1 MNNAALSASVRA
13 RALHA
18 KKGEAMGSAVLI
30 EAIHAIRDFS
40 VAKEKEA
47 VPVRTSDAFGNLVFN
62 DEVQQ
67 ARLPK
72 PVYHALRRTMT
83 HGEPLDPSAADA
95 VAKAMK
101 EWAVEHGATHYTH
114 WFQPLTGITA
124 EKHDSFLQLTN
135 EGKAVA
141 EFSGKELIK
150 GEPDASSFPSGGMRS
165 TFEARGYTAWD
176 PTSPPWLLYSGGAV
190 TLVIPTAFV
199 SWTGEALDKKTP
211 LLRSME
217 ALSKQAIRV
226 LRLFGSTAERVVTT
240 CGSEQEYFLIDGYF
254 YLSRPDL
261 INAGRTLF
269 GARPPKGQELED
281 QYFGAIPERVM
292 AFMSEVESELY
303 KVGVP
308 VKTRHNEV
316 APSQYEIAPIFENA
330 NVSTDHQMMTMETMR
345 RTAPKYGLACLLHEK
360 PFAGVNGSGKH
371 VNWSISDDEGHNL
384 LSPGANPHDNMQFL
398 VFCTAVVRAVNKWQ
412 GLLRASIASAGNDHR
427 LGANEAPPAIISVFL
442 GDMLTDIFEQIEK
455 GLAKS
460 TKHGGEL
467 DTGVMVLPKLPRDA
481 GDRNRTSP
489 FAFTGNKFEFR
500 AVSANQSIA
509 MPNIALNVAVTE
521 SLDFMATELEKA
533 TKAGKSIEKA
543 VAELLPKVI
552 KENKRII
559 FNGNN
564 YSMEWEKE
572 AARRGLLNL
581 RNTVDALPQLVA
593 KDVIAAFEKY
603 KILNEREVRARYDV
617 MLEQY
622 IKTVNVEGQLMVLMA
637 NRYIL
642 PAAFAYQK
650 QVAESVA
657 AVKSAGGRSIE
668 GKKVLDRITK
678 LTDTLKQRSDKLA
691 RALEHESNG
700 SAEKHA
706 KHFRDGVITA
716 MAALRETGDDLELM
730 IPHETWPLATYREML
745 FIK

>member
-1 MNNAALSASVRA
+1 
-13 RALHA
+13 
-18 KKGEAMGSAVLI
+18 MGSAVLI

-467 DTGVMVLPKLPRDA
+467 DTGIMVLPKMPRDA

-500 AVSANQSIA
+500 AVSSNQSIA

>member
-1 MNNAALSASVRA
+1 
-13 RALHA
+13 
-18 KKGEAMGSAVLI
+18 MGSAVLG
-30 EAIHAIRDFS
+30 EAIGAIRDWS
-40 VAKEKEA
+40 VSESKETRGARE
-47 VPVRTSDAFGNLVFN
+47 TAFGSLVFS

-67 ARLPK
+67 ARLPR
-72 PVYHALRRTMT
+72 PVYHALRRTIT
-83 HGEPLDPSAADA
+83 HGEALDLSAADSI
-95 VAKAMK
+95 AKAMK

-124 EKHDSFLQLTN
+124 EKHDSFLTPTSD
-135 EGKAVA
+135 GKAVA

-176 PTSPPWLLYSGGAV
+176 PTSPPWLLKSGNSV

-217 ALSKQAIRV
+217 SLSKQAVRV
-226 LRLFGSTAERVVTT
+226 LKLFGSTAERVVTT
-240 CGSEQEYFLIDGYF
+240 CGPEQEYFLIDRYF

-281 QYFGAIPERVM
+281 QYFGAIPDRVM
-292 AFMSEVESELY
+292 AFMSETESELY

-316 APSQYEIAPIFENA
+316 APSQYEIAPVFENA
-330 NVSTDHQMMTMETMR
+330 NVATDHQMMTMETMR

-371 VNWSISDDEGHNL
+371 LNWSISDDEGHNL
-384 LSPGANPHDNMQFL
+384 LSPGASPHDNMQFL

-412 GLLRASIASAGNDHR
+412 GLLRAAIASAGNDHR

-442 GDMLTDIFEQIEK
+442 GDMLTDIFEQI
-455 GLAKS
+455 GQGGAKS
-460 TKHGGEL
+460 TKHGGML
-467 DTGVMVLPKLPRDA
+467 DTGVLVLPKLPRDA

-500 AVSANQSIA
+500 AVSSNQSIA
-509 MPNIALNVAVTE
+509 YPNIALNVAVTE
-521 SLDFMATELEKA
+521 SLDYMATELETAIKG
-533 TKAGKSIEKA
+533 GKSLQQA
-543 VAELLPKVI
+543 VAVLLPKVI

-564 YSMEWEKE
+564 YSAEWEKE
-572 AARRGLLNL
+572 AGKRGLQNL
-581 RNTVDALPQLVA
+581 KNTVDALPQLIA
-593 KDVIAAFEKY
+593 KDVIGIFEKY
-603 KILNEREVRARYDV
+603 KVLNAREVHARYEV
-617 MLEQY
+617 MVETY
-622 IKTVNVEGQLMVLMA
+622 NKTVNVEAQLMVLLA

-642 PAAFAYQK
+642 PAALEYQK
-650 QVAESVA
+650 QVAQSVT
-657 AVKSAGGRSIE
+657 AVKQAGGKSVE
-668 GKKVLDRITK
+668 GKKLLDQLTK
-678 LTDTLKQRSDKLA
+678 LVDELKRRSDKLA
-691 RALEHESNG
+691 KTLEHESNG
-700 SAEKHA
+700 SAEAHA
-706 KHFRDGVITA
+706 KHFRDAVIPA
-716 MAALRETGDDLELM
+716 MTALRETGDQIELIM
-730 IPHETWPLATYREML
+730 PHELWPLATYREML